1 MLRAISSYCKYLFTS
16 NNQYGVHSPFL
27 FDYLTKGLKNNDQ
40 VDLKKALALR
50 KELMQNH
57 NKITVTD
64 FGAGSKIFADN
75 KRIISKI
82 ALTAGI
88 SKKRGKLLAQTTN
101 YFQPKTILEIGS
113 SLGISTAYLSIGAP
127 QANIISL
134 EGCPATAEI
143 AKENFKK
150 QDLKNIEVF
159 IGEFDLTL
167 DLALQNKSYDL
178 IFFDGNHQKQPTLSY
193 FEKCLSSAHEN
204 SIFIFDD
211 IHWSEEM
218 ELAWEE
224 IKNHQKVTLTADTY
238 KWGLVFFSKGREKQH
253 FTLRL

>member
-1 MLRAISSYCKYLFTS
+1 MLSAISNYCKYLITS

-27 FDYLTKGLKNNDQ
+27 FDYLTIGLRNTDQ
-40 VDLKKALALR
+40 VDLKKALAIR
-50 KELMQNH
+50 KELLHNH
-57 NKITVTD
+57 NKITVSD

-88 SKKRGKLLAQTTN
+88 SKKRGELLAQTTN
-101 YFQPKTILEIGS
+101 YFQPKTILEIGT
-113 SLGISTAYLSIGAP
+113 SLGMSTAYMSVGAP
-127 QANIISL
+127 QANITTL
-134 EGCPATAEI
+134 EGCPATAKI
-143 AKENFKK
+143 AKQNFNK
-150 QDLKNIEVF
+150 QGIKNIEVI
-159 IGEFDLTL
+159 IGNFDQTL
-167 DLALQNKSYDL
+167 DLVLQNKSYDL
-178 IFFDGNHQKQPTLSY
+178 IFFDGNHQKEATISY
-193 FEKCLSSAHEN
+193 FEKCLCSAHEN

-211 IHWSEEM
+211 IHWSREM
-218 ELAWEE
+218 EIAWEE